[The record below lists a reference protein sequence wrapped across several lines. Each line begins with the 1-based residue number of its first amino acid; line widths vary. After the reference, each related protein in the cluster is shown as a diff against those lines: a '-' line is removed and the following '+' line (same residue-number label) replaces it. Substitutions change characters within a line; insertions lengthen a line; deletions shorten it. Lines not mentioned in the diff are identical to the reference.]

1 MSKRTRTS
9 LGEKPT
15 LLMRFTDQ
23 ILDVKGNIY
32 GDEQERLRW
41 YEGITVAA
49 SIQWVLVP
57 WVVAVSI
64 WLGGRAVVSYLL
76 AVMVAMYL
84 PQLLTMQYAMR
95 SRIRLDGHWSPK
107 AMVTA
112 ILSGGSYVAIA
123 LASVRAY
130 DGGFDPD
137 GLKGGVVGGFLGLG
151 LVVVFARLYS
161 KRTAAAVERDA
172 D

>member
-1 MSKRTRTS
+1 MGRQTPTMP
-9 LGEKPT
+9 GAKPT
-15 LLMRFTDQ
+15 FLLRLTEQ

-49 SIQWVLVP
+49 SIQWILVP
-57 WVVAVSI
+57 WVIAVSI
-64 WLGGRAVVSYLL
+64 WLGGREVVSYLL
-76 AVMVAMYL
+76 AVTVAMYV

-95 SRIRLDGHWSPK
+95 SRVRFEGYGSLK
-107 AMVTA
+107 AIVTA
-112 ILSGGSYVAIA
+112 VASAGSYVAIA
-123 LASVRAY
+123 LAAIRAY
-130 DGGFDPD
+130 DGGFDPN
-137 GLKGGVVGGFLGLG
+137 GLKGGVVGGFIGLG
-151 LVVVFARLYS
+151 LVIVGARFYS